1 MSNVIKFP
9 AALKMLAATSGCPS
23 RLILGDEKISSR
35 IIVDLKREMITITLT
50 KVNTAPASRWHWW
63 WCLPAWELWRRAS
76 RAPLRR
82 PQPTNHLGPEQVI
95 LVLVMMMVVAMMMVI
110 LMKMPLEQL
119 ADNETWWCYVC
130 DRLYFNIIGQNMRPA
145 CIPNWDPSSPLN
157 LTSGDFPS
165 FWKIFMVFSWSGIA
179 LAFWAVGTS
188 PFTACLCTV

>member
-35 IIVDLKREMITITLT
+35 IIVDLKR
-50 KVNTAPASRWHWW
+50 APASRWHWW

-82 PQPTNHLGPEQVI
+82 PQPTNHLGPELVM
-95 LVLVMMMVVAMMMVI
+95 LVLVMMMMVAMVVVF
-110 LMKMPLEQL
+110 LMKMLNNL
-119 ADNETWWCYVC
+119 LMTKHDNAMWLC
-130 DRLYFNIIGQNMRPA
+130 FNIKGQNMRPA
-145 CIPNWDPSSPLN
+145 CIPNWAPSSPLN

-179 LAFWAVGTS
+179 LALWAIGTS
-188 PFTACLCTV
+188 PFTACMCNV